1 MAGIIKPTAPEMLV
15 DPEKLLGQRGKACLE
30 VTARRAAQARAVR
43 FNMSGLR
50 RTILNRNPCVAA
62 LLFADVAER
71 YNDVCIARK
80 MSGRALDNSI
90 NLSTVTLTF
99 GCMCQVF
106 CQIT

>member
-1 MAGIIKPTAPEMLV
+1 MKQSP
-15 DPEKLLGQRGKACLE
+15 LGSNRKS
-30 VTARRAAQARAVR
+30 RAARARAVR
-43 FNMSGLR
+43 FN
-50 RTILNRNPCVAA
+50 I
-62 LLFADVAER
+62 LFADVAER